1 MRHGLRLLPVT
12 LGVSVVMAMGAASA
26 QAYIYWAIGGPQGSG
41 GTTIARAATDGSGIN
56 RGFATGASNPAGL
69 VVSGN
74 YIYWANDATSSIGR
88 ANLNGSDPDPTW
100 IPNLTRSAAGIAI
113 DGSYIYW
120 TDGVQYIGRATIG
133 GTGVDQTFINVGTG
147 TTPFGIAV
155 QSGKIYVGTE
165 NQIRTVPATGGTI
178 SPLGPSLGQELSETA
193 LAIAGGY
200 VYFGEFGTGNDANMV
215 DGIGRMQLDGAGET
229 GSYIT
234 GLQIPGGLASDG
246 TYLYWSDS
254 TAGEIGRALI
264 GSEGATNI
272 DYDFISEPDDPF
284 GVAVD
289 AGIDPTTT
297 SISCTPTTL
306 SIGQASACTATI
318 ADSASSSVPTGT
330 VNFTGN
336 GAFFSGSPCQ
346 LTPKAGG
353 GASCTVGA
361 DLTST
366 GTQSIMAS
374 YSGDAVHQPSNASAS
389 LCAGTATQC
398 GGKPPPPP
406 EKPKCIVPKLKGKTL
421 TQARTL
427 LSKAH
432 CALGKVKKPK
442 AKKHHQRPALIVGS
456 SKPRAGSRLAHGAK
470 VAVTLVPARRVRRD
484 RDRRA
489 TDSLAS
495 AA

>member
-12 LGVSVVMAMGAASA
+12 LGVSVVMTIGAGSA
-26 QAYIYWAIGGPQGSG
+26 QAYLYWGIGGPNGSG
-41 GTTIARAATDGSGIN
+41 GTTIARAANDGGGIN
-56 RGFATGASNPAGL
+56 RSFATGASNPAAL

-74 YIYWANDATSSIGR
+74 YIYWANDGTRSIGR
-88 ANLNGSDPDPTW
+88 ANLNGSDPEPDW
-100 IPNLTRSAAGIAI
+100 IPNLSRAAAGIAVG
-113 DGSYIYW
+113 GSYIYW
-120 TDGVQYIGRATIG
+120 TDGVQYIGRATLG
-133 GTGVDQTFINVGTG
+133 GTGVDQTFINVGTE

-155 QSGKIYVGTE
+155 QSGTIYVGTE
-165 NQIRTVPATGGTI
+165 NQIRTVPAAGGTV
-178 SPLGPSLGQELSETA
+178 SALGPSLGQELSETA

-200 VYFGEFGTGNDANMV
+200 LYFGEFGTGNDATLV
-215 DGIGRMQLDGAGET
+215 DGIGRMQLAGSGET

-234 GLQIPGGLASDG
+234 GLQIPGGVASNG

-254 TAGEIGRALI
+254 TADEIGRALI
-264 GSEGATNI
+264 GSEGATNV
-272 DYDFISEPDDPF
+272 DYDFITEPDDPF

-336 GAFFSGSPCQ
+336 GTAFFSGSPCQ
-346 LTPKAGG
+346 LTPKAAG

-366 GTQSIMAS
+366 GTQSITAS
-374 YSGDAVHQPSNASAS
+374 YNGDAVHEPSDASAS

-406 EKPKCIVPKLKGKTL
+406 PKPNCIVPKLKGKTL
-421 TQARTL
+421 GHARTL
-427 LSKAH
+427 LTKAH

-442 AKKHHQRPALIVGS
+442 LKRSHKPMRLVVGS
-456 SKPRAGSRLAHGAK
+456 TKPAAGTKLANGAK
-470 VAVTLVPARRVRRD
+470 VAVKLVA
-484 RDRRA
+484 
-489 TDSLAS
+489 AS
-495 AA
+495 KGKHAKR